1 MKQYQ
6 SIIHTILEDGIP
18 RNDRTGVGTLGVI
31 GELRRYPLMQEFQPV
46 LPLVTVK
53 ETKTR
58 SIIRELLWFLRGDT
72 NIKTLGCKIWDA
84 WADEDGE
91 LGPIYGK
98 QWRRWT
104 DTKICW
110 AEDVRREEL
119 EARGYEVEGMLDG
132 GSLPRVVM
140 TKEID
145 QITNA
150 IEMLR
155 TNPDSRRII
164 VSAWNPGDIDDM
176 ALPPCHSFFQFFSQE
191 VDGERLLTCL
201 LYQRSADVFLGVPF
215 NIASYALLTHMVAAV
230 TSHKAVEFIH
240 VTGDTHLYQNH
251 VKLAE
256 GLLDAPTYPLATL
269 RLNPKMDIDEFTEE
283 DIFIENY
290 RSGPFI
296 KAPVAV

>member
-1 MKQYQ
+1 MHQYQ
-6 SIIHTILEDGIP
+6 SLISTILENGLEKS
-18 RNDRTGVGTLGVI
+18 DRTGTGTLSVI
-31 GELRRYPLMQEFQPV
+31 GEVRRYPLYENTLPV
-46 LPLVTVK
+46 VTVK
-53 ETKTR
+53 QTKLR
-58 SIIRELLWFLRGDT
+58 SIIHELLWFIRGET
-72 NIKTLGCKIWDA
+72 NIGTLGCKIWDE
-84 WADEDGE
+84 WADENGD

-145 QITNA
+145 QLQNA

-155 TNPDSRRII
+155 TDPDSRRII
-164 VSAWNPGDIDDM
+164 VSAWNPGDLEDM
-176 ALPPCHSFFQFFSQE
+176 ALAPCHSFFQFFSE
-191 VDGERLLTCL
+191 EIDGKRYLTCL

-230 TSHKAVEFIH
+230 TSHEAVELIH
-240 VTGDTHLYQNH
+240 VTGDTHLYSNH
-251 VKLAE
+251 VDLAK
-256 GLLDAPTYPLATL
+256 GLVDAPTYPLARL
-269 RLNPKMDIDEFTEE
+269 RLADRMDIDEFTAD
-283 DIFIENY
+283 DIEILDY
-290 RSGPFI
+290 TSGPFI